1 MRFPEYSY
9 SEVYTFLIDKVS
21 EKYNRSF
28 DDILTRFTHIGL
40 EKDVLDLYNQ
50 NPYATIFSYYKR
62 LKEKINKVC
71 SFLI

>member
-28 DDILTRFTHIGL
+28 EDILMRFTHIGL
-40 EKDVLDLYNQ
+40 EKDVLGLYNQ

-62 LKEKINKVC
+62 LKEKIRYAV
-71 SFLI
+71 S